1 MNKRNNNLLIII
13 LFILSINDIQSNTDF
28 NGIIRNATKISPL
41 IWQHRNE
48 VLIKK
53 QTKNNRLFTN
63 YYKSFDWFSF
73 VKSVSKELNNHLNF
87 KSLFPNLTLSCSFQ
101 MLNISEAINNKEEWA
116 FQGI

>member
-48 VLIKK
+48 VLIKNK
-53 QTKNNRLFTN
+53 QKIIDYLQTITKVLICFHL
-63 YYKSFDWFSF
+63 
-73 VKSVSKELNNHLNF
+73 LNLYLKN
-87 KSLFPNLTLSCSFQ
+87 
-101 MLNISEAINNKEEWA
+101 
-116 FQGI
+116 